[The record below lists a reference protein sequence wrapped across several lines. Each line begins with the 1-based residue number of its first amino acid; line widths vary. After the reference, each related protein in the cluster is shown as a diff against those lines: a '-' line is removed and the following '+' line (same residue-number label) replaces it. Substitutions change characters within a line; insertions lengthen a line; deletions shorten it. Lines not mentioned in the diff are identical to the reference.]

1 MESYQALKSLH
12 LFGVTLFLGNIIVT
26 AFWKMLADRTRSP
39 SVVAFSQRLVT
50 ITDFALTSTGV
61 LLIMITGRIMA
72 TKFGEI
78 GDLFWLTWGWRL
90 FIASGLIWV
99 LILIPVQI
107 KQAKLA
113 KAFAN
118 QTEIPAQYWMLSKLW
133 IVFGIVATVLPL
145 ANLYIMVF
153 KPI

>member
-12 LFGVTLFLGNIIVT
+12 LFGVTIFLGNIIVT
-26 AFWKMLADRTRSP
+26 AFWKMLADKTRSP

-50 ITDFALTSTGV
+50 ITDFAFTSTGV
-61 LLIMITGRIMA
+61 LLILITGRIMA

-107 KQAKLA
+107 KQARMA
-113 KAFAN
+113 KNFAN
-118 QTEIPAQYWMLSKLW
+118 QTEIPAQYWKLSKLW
-133 IVFGIVATVLPL
+133 IVFGIIATVLPL

-153 KPI
+153 KPS

>member
-12 LFGVTLFLGNIIVT
+12 LFGVTIFLGNIIVT
-26 AFWKMLADRTRSP
+26 AFWKMLADKTRSP

-50 ITDFALTSTGV
+50 ITDFAFTSTGV
-61 LLIMITGRIMA
+61 LLILITGRIMA

-107 KQAKLA
+107 KQAKMA
-113 KAFAN
+113 KNFAN
-118 QTEIPAQYWMLSKLW
+118 QTEIPAQYWKLSKLW
-133 IVFGIVATVLPL
+133 IVFGIIATVLPL

-153 KPI
+153 KPS

>member
-50 ITDFALTSTGV
+50 ITDFAFTSTGV

-90 FIASGLIWV
+90 FIVSGLIWV

-118 QTEIPAQYWMLSKLW
+118 QTEIPAQYWTLSKLW
-133 IVFGIVATVLPL
+133 IVFGIIATVLPL

>member
-1 MESYQALKSLH
+1 MESYQVLKSLH
-12 LFGVTLFLGNIIVT
+12 LFGVTIFLGNIIVT
-26 AFWKMLADRTRSP
+26 AFWKMLADKTRSP

-50 ITDFALTSTGV
+50 ITDFAFTSTGV
-61 LLIMITGRIMA
+61 LLISITGRIMA

-107 KQAKLA
+107 KQAKMA
-113 KAFAN
+113 KNFAN
-118 QTEIPAQYWMLSKLW
+118 QTEIPAQYWKLSKLW
-133 IVFGIVATVLPL
+133 IVFGIIATVLPL

-153 KPI
+153 KPS

>member
-12 LFGVTLFLGNIIVT
+12 LFGVTIFLGNIIVT
-26 AFWKMLADRTRSP
+26 AFWKMLADKTRSP

-50 ITDFALTSTGV
+50 ITDFAFTSTGV
-61 LLIMITGRIMA
+61 LLILITGRIMA
-72 TKFGEI
+72 TTFGEI

-107 KQAKLA
+107 KQAKMA
-113 KAFAN
+113 KNFAN
-118 QTEIPAQYWMLSKLW
+118 QEEIPAKYWKLSKLW
-133 IVFGIVATVLPL
+133 IVFGIIATVLPL

-153 KPI
+153 KPS